1 MSQGNMDSKIEKL
14 KMPSPIDPSPLMQ
27 NRKGED
33 CQFPVDVCSYKG
45 STGDQDTK

>member
-1 MSQGNMDSKIEKL
+1 
-14 KMPSPIDPSPLMQ
+14 MQ

-45 STGDQDTK
+45 STGDQDTKWTFGLLFK